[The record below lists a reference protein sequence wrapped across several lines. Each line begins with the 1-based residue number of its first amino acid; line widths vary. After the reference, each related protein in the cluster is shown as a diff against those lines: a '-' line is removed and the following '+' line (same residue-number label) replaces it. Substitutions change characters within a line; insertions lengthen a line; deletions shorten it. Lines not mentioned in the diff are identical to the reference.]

1 VKKNNEKIVYI
12 MNFWINEPTSLFNKN
27 EITQIWFN
35 SSMSFESKLNAIS
48 RLVILLTLIGF
59 IATGEARFIVIGI
72 LTLACIVCIYLVRKQ
87 REPLPMEGFETIKDP
102 LTLTTMLKTEYVETK
117 KNNPLS
123 NVLLT
128 DIGDNPDRKPA
139 PPSFNS
145 GVSNDIDAATKQA
158 VQMLNPTIDNT
169 SKQLYGDDIIE
180 SINFDNSMRAFYTT
194 ANSRV
199 TNDQS
204 AFANYLYG
212 DMPSCKMGD
221 SFACTQDNLRY
232 IQM

>member
-1 VKKNNEKIVYI
+1 

-35 SSMSFESKLNAIS
+35 SSMSFESKMNAIS

-59 IATGEARFIVIGI
+59 IATGELKFIVIGI
-72 LTLACIVCIYLVRKQ
+72 ITLACIACIYLVRQQ
-87 REPLPMEGFETIKDP
+87 RQPVAKEGFESASITDP
-102 LTLTTMLKTEYVETK
+102 LTLATILKTEYVETK
-117 KNNPLS
+117 KTNPLS

-128 DIGDNPDRKPA
+128 DIGDTPDRKSA
-139 PPSFNS
+139 PPAFNAN
-145 GVSNDIDAATKQA
+145 VSKDIDVATKHA
-158 VQMLNPTIDNT
+158 VQMLNPGIDNT
-169 SKQLYGDDIIE
+169 TKQLYGDDIIE
-180 SINFDNSMRAFYTT
+180 SINFDNSMRAFYSTP
-194 ANSRV
+194 NSRV

-212 DMPSCKMGD
+212 DMPSCKTGD
-221 SFACTQDNLRY
+221 AFACTQDNLRY

>member
-1 VKKNNEKIVYI
+1 
-12 MNFWINEPTSLFNKN
+12 
-27 EITQIWFN
+27 
-35 SSMSFESKLNAIS
+35 
-48 RLVILLTLIGF
+48 
-59 IATGEARFIVIGI
+59 
-72 LTLACIVCIYLVRKQ
+72 
-87 REPLPMEGFETIKDP
+87 MEGFETIKDP

-221 SFACTQDNLRY
+221 SFACTQNNLRY

>member
-1 VKKNNEKIVYI
+1 

-35 SSMSFESKLNAIS
+35 SSMSFESKMNAIS

-59 IATGEARFIVIGI
+59 IATGEVKFIVIGI
-72 LTLACIVCIYLVRKQ
+72 LTLACIACIYLVRQQ
-87 REPLPMEGFETIKDP
+87 RQPIPREGLETNSITDP
-102 LTLTTMLKTEYVETK
+102 LTLTTMLKSEYAETK
-117 KNNPLS
+117 KQNPMS

-139 PPSFNS
+139 PPAFNAM
-145 GVSNDIDAATKQA
+145 VSNDIDTATKQA

-169 SKQLYGDDIIE
+169 NKQLYGDDIIE
-180 SINFDNSMRAFYTT
+180 SINFDNSMRAFYSTP
-194 ANSRV
+194 NSRV

-212 DMPSCKMGD
+212 NMPSCKMGD

>member
-1 VKKNNEKIVYI
+1 

-35 SSMSFESKLNAIS
+35 SSMSFESKMNAIS

-59 IATGEARFIVIGI
+59 IATGELKFIVIGI
-72 LTLACIVCIYLVRKQ
+72 ITLACIACIYLVRQQ
-87 REPLPMEGFETIKDP
+87 RQPVAKEGFESASITDP
-102 LTLTTMLKTEYVETK
+102 LTLATILKTEYVETK
-117 KNNPLS
+117 KTNPLS

-128 DIGDNPDRKPA
+128 DIGDTPDRKSA
-139 PPSFNS
+139 PPAFNAN
-145 GVSNDIDAATKQA
+145 VSKDIDAATKHA
-158 VQMLNPTIDNT
+158 VQMLNPGIDNT
-169 SKQLYGDDIIE
+169 TKQLYGDDIIE
-180 SINFDNSMRAFYTT
+180 SINFDNSMRAFYSTP
-194 ANSRV
+194 NSRV

-212 DMPSCKMGD
+212 DMPSCKTGD
-221 SFACTQDNLRY
+221 AFACIQDNLRY

>member
-1 VKKNNEKIVYI
+1 MLIYI
-12 MNFWINEPTSLFNKN
+12 MSFWINEPTALFNKN

-35 SSMSFESKLNAIS
+35 SSMTFEAKLNAIS
-48 RLVILLTLIGF
+48 RLVILLTMIGF
-59 IATGEARFIVIGI
+59 IATGELKFIVIGI
-72 LTLACIVCIYLVRKQ
+72 ITLACIACIYLVRQNQPVPK
-87 REPLPMEGFETIKDP
+87 EGFETNTNITYP
-102 LTLTTMLKTEYVETK
+102 ITLDTMLKTEFVKTNKY
-117 KNNPLS
+117 NPMS

-128 DIGDNPDRKPA
+128 DIGDDPNRKPA
-139 PPSFNS
+139 PPSFNVS
-145 GVSNDIDAATKQA
+145 VSNDIDAATKQA

-180 SINFDNSMRAFYTT
+180 SINFDNSMRAFYSTP
-194 ANSRV
+194 NSRV

-212 DMPSCKMGD
+212 NMPSCKMGD
-221 SFACTQDNLRY
+221 AFACTHDNLRY

>member
-1 VKKNNEKIVYI
+1 
-12 MNFWINEPTSLFNKN
+12 MSFWINEPTELFNKN

-35 SSMSFESKLNAIS
+35 SSMSFDAKMNAIS

-59 IATGEARFIVIGI
+59 VATGELKFIVIGI
-72 LTLACIVCIYLVRKQ
+72 ITLACIACIYLVRQQQQPVPK
-87 REPLPMEGFETIKDP
+87 EGFETNITDP
-102 LTLTTMLKTEYVETK
+102 LTLVTMLKTEYVETK
-117 KNNPLS
+117 KQNPLS

-139 PPSFNS
+139 PPAFNA

-158 VQMLNPTIDNT
+158 VQMLNPGIDNT
-169 SKQLYGDDIIE
+169 TKQLYGDDIIE
-180 SINFDNSMRAFYTT
+180 SINFDNSMRAFYSTP
-194 ANSRV
+194 NSRV

-212 DMPSCKMGD
+212 DMPSCKTGD
-221 SFACTQDNLRY
+221 AFACTQDNLRY

>member
-1 VKKNNEKIVYI
+1 

-35 SSMSFESKLNAIS
+35 SSMSFESKMNAIS

-59 IATGEARFIVIGI
+59 IATGEVKFIVIGI
-72 LTLACIVCIYLVRKQ
+72 ITLACIACIYLVRQQ
-87 REPLPMEGFETIKDP
+87 RQPIPMEGFETNSITDP
-102 LTLTTMLKTEYVETK
+102 LTLTTMLKSEYAETK
-117 KNNPLS
+117 KQNPMS

-128 DIGDNPDRKPA
+128 DIGDNPDRNPA
-139 PPSFNS
+139 PPAFNAM
-145 GVSNDIDAATKQA
+145 VSNDIDTATKEA
-158 VQMLNPTIDNT
+158 IQMLNPTIDNT
-169 SKQLYGDDIIE
+169 NKQLYGDDIIE
-180 SINFDNSMRAFYTT
+180 SINFDNSMRAFYSTP
-194 ANSRV
+194 NSRV

-212 DMPSCKMGD
+212 NMPSCKMGD
-221 SFACTQDNLRY
+221 SFACIQNNLRY

>member
-1 VKKNNEKIVYI
+1 

-35 SSMSFESKLNAIS
+35 SSMSFETKLNAIS

-59 IATGEARFIVIGI
+59 IATGQVRFIVVGI
-72 LTLACIVCIYLVRKQ
+72 LTLACIACIYLVRQQ
-87 REPLPMEGFETIKDP
+87 RQPVPKEGFESGTSITDP
-102 LTLTTMLKTEYVETK
+102 LTLTTMLKTEYEETK
-117 KNNPLS
+117 KHNPMS

-128 DIGDNPDRKPA
+128 DIGDNPDKKPA
-139 PPSFNS
+139 PPSFNA

-180 SINFDNSMRAFYTT
+180 SINFDNSMRAFYSTP
-194 ANSRV
+194 NSRV

-212 DMPSCKMGD
+212 NMPSCKMGD
-221 SFACTQDNLRY
+221 AFACTHDNLRY

>member
-1 VKKNNEKIVYI
+1 
-12 MNFWINEPTSLFNKN
+12 MSFWVNEPTSLFNKN
-27 EITQIWFN
+27 DITQIWFN
-35 SSMSFESKLNAIS
+35 SSMSFDAKMNAIS

-59 IATGEARFIVIGI
+59 VATGELKFIVIGI
-72 LTLACIVCIYLVRKQ
+72 ITLACIACIYLVRQQQQPVPK
-87 REPLPMEGFETIKDP
+87 EGFETNITDP
-102 LTLTTMLKTEYVETK
+102 LTLVTMLKTEYVETK
-117 KNNPLS
+117 KQNPLS

-139 PPSFNS
+139 PPAFNA

-158 VQMLNPTIDNT
+158 VQMLNPGIDNT
-169 SKQLYGDDIIE
+169 TKQLYGDDIIE
-180 SINFDNSMRAFYTT
+180 SINFDNSMRAFYSTP
-194 ANSRV
+194 NSRV

-212 DMPSCKMGD
+212 DMPSCKTGD
-221 SFACTQDNLRY
+221 AFACTQDNLRY